1 MQYFTACCFSH
12 VMLYLQD
19 LFVSTIKGIS
29 IGNNIVLL
37 DYILEN
43 KFRLGNEFS
52 KASTLQ

>member
-1 MQYFTACCFSH
+1 
-12 VMLYLQD
+12 MLYLQD